1 VYKYIEQ
8 NLRNVRARVA
18 AAAKRAGKQENDIAI
33 IAIAKTF
40 PSAAIKAA
48 VGYGL
53 GDIGESRVQEAEQ
66 KIKELGQVTRWHLVG
81 HLQTN
86 KAAKA
91 VKMFDMIQSVDSLK
105 LAEAMNR
112 AAEAEGK
119 TIDCLVEINSS
130 GEISK
135 FGVRPSDA
143 ERLIEDILELRH
155 ISLRGLMTVGPL
167 TEKEPVLRASFRLTR
182 KILEQGQA
190 LAGSQF
196 TVLSMGMSGDFEKA
210 IEEGSNMIRLGSA
223 LFGERKK

>member
-1 VYKYIEQ
+1 MYKYIEQ

>member
-1 VYKYIEQ
+1 MYKYIEQ
-8 NLRNVRARVA
+8 NLRNVRGRVA
-18 AAAKRAGKQENDIAI
+18 AAAKKAGRDENDIVI

-40 PSAAIKAA
+40 PSAAVKAA

-53 GDIGESRVQEAEQ
+53 SDIGESRVQEAEQ
-66 KIKELGQVTRWHLVG
+66 KIKELGQAARWHLVG

-86 KAAKA
+86 KATKA

-105 LAEAMNR
+105 LAEAINR

-119 TIDCLVEINSS
+119 RVDCLVEINSS

-135 FGVRPSDA
+135 FGVRPSEA
-143 ERLIEDILELRH
+143 ERLIENILDLSH

-167 TEKEPVLRASFRLTR
+167 TENEQMLRASFRLTR

-190 LAGSQF
+190 LAGGQF
-196 TVLSMGMSGDFEKA
+196 NILSMGMSGDFEAA

>member
-1 VYKYIEQ
+1 MYKYIEQ
-8 NLRNVRARVA
+8 NIKNVRARVA
-18 AAAKRAGKQENDIAI
+18 VAAKKAGRQESDIAI
-33 IAIAKTF
+33 VAVAKTF

-66 KIKELGQVTRWHLVG
+66 KIKELGQVARWHLVG

-112 AAEAEGK
+112 AAESEGK
-119 TIDCLVEINSS
+119 KIDCLVEINSS
-130 GEISK
+130 GELSK

-143 ERLIEDILELRH
+143 ERLIEDILELRY

-167 TEKEPVLRASFRLTR
+167 TESEPVLRASFRLTR

-190 LAGSQF
+190 LAGEKF
-196 TVLSMGMSGDFEKA
+196 HILSMGMSGDFETA

-223 LFGERKK
+223 LFGERKR

>member
-1 VYKYIEQ
+1 MYKYIEQ
-8 NLRNVRARVA
+8 NIKNVRARVA
-18 AAAKRAGKQENDIAI
+18 AAAKKAGRQESDIAI
-33 IAIAKTF
+33 IAVAKTF

-66 KIKELGQVTRWHLVG
+66 KIKELGQVARWHLVG

-105 LAEAMNR
+105 LAEAINR
-112 AAEAEGK
+112 AAESEGK
-119 TIDCLVEINSS
+119 KIDCLVEINSS
-130 GEISK
+130 GELSK

-143 ERLIEDILELRH
+143 ERLIEDILELRY

-167 TEKEPVLRASFRLTR
+167 TESEPVLRASFRMSR

-190 LAGSQF
+190 LAGEQF
-196 TVLSMGMSGDFEKA
+196 HILSMGMSGDFETA

-223 LFGERKK
+223 LFGERKR